1 MIDTPM
7 YVVDDPEKNRSERGA
22 KARLSFI
29 SASALNATVLPPLIT
44 SIVLKLLH
52 DPVNY
57 TRLKILSFCP

>member
-1 MIDTPM
+1 MIDTPI

-44 SIVLKLLH
+44 SYRFKIITRSCEL
-52 DPVNY
+52 Y
-57 TRLKILSFCP
+57 TTENS

>member
-1 MIDTPM
+1 MIDTPI

-44 SIVLKLLH
+44 SIVLLH